1 MAAMRR
7 IGLCVIVREA
17 LLRVLNSGQYVQHQR
32 LALAG
37 DGCGG
42 KSGNTLTPFGAA
54 AVGCRLSGVHISAF
68 ICGQKGNPKRKSDNM
83 GFSYKEQYAV
93 VVICKDEKEQE
104 NIYNRLKSEGFK
116 LKVVA
121 V

>member
-1 MAAMRR
+1 
-7 IGLCVIVREA
+7 
-17 LLRVLNSGQYVQHQR
+17 
-32 LALAG
+32 
-37 DGCGG
+37 
-42 KSGNTLTPFGAA
+42 
-54 AVGCRLSGVHISAF
+54 
-68 ICGQKGNPKRKSDNM
+68 M

-104 NIYNRLKSEGFK
+104 GIYNRLKAEGFK

>member
-1 MAAMRR
+1 MGRKPGNT
-7 IGLCVIVREA
+7 I
-17 LLRVLNSGQYVQHQR
+17 LLRGGDNR
-32 LALAG
+32 LPPMALAA
-37 DGCGG
+37 
-42 KSGNTLTPFGAA
+42 LPFTYF
-54 AVGCRLSGVHISAF
+54 SY
-68 ICGQKGNPKRKSDNM
+68 GQRGNPKRKSDSV

-104 NIYNRLKSEGFK
+104 DIYNRLKAEGFK